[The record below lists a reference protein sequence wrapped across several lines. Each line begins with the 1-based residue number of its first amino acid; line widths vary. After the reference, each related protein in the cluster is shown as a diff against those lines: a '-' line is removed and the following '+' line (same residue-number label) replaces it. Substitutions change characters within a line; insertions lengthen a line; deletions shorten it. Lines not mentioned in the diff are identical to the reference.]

1 MSALKEKMSAVK
13 EKVAVWLKSKRIEH
27 TAIVICAALLCLIL
41 IACIS
46 IHMHSSM
53 QRKYAAAAETTQ
65 EQLYRNLI
73 EMTEL
78 FSRVDEPNVDVQNKL
93 IPSLKAKYTATLALN
108 DALING
114 FGSKYAVLS
123 SEQIAAFDAAF
134 TEYADA
140 YSQGT
145 ATGLARD
152 DMADCIDG
160 IQAMIDKR
168 YKPGEE
174 ESIGTLVTANTPE
187 PKK

>member
-1 MSALKEKMSAVK
+1 MNAVK
-13 EKVAVWLKSKRIEH
+13 EKLNAAKEKIAAWLKNKRIEH

-53 QRKYAAAAETTQ
+53 QRKYAAAAEETQ
-65 EQLYRNLI
+65 EQLYQNLI

-93 IPSLKAKYTATLALN
+93 IPSLKAKYTAALALN
-108 DALING
+108 DALISG
-114 FGSKYAVLS
+114 FGSRYAVLG
-123 SEQIAAFDAAF
+123 SEQIAAFDEAF
-134 TEYADA
+134 AEYANA

-152 DMADCIDG
+152 DMADCIDD
-160 IQAMIDKR
+160 IQAMIDER
-168 YKPGEE
+168 YKPSED